1 MPTHRFQLNL
11 LAMGTL
17 ATGALLSLVPA
28 MGVPPELQG
37 ALWGALVAWLAATK
51 ANGKE

>member
-1 MPTHRFQLNL
+1 MPSHRFLLNL

-17 ATGALLSLVPA
+17 AAGALMSLVPA
-28 MGVPPELQG
+28 LAVPPELQG

-51 ANGKE
+51 ANGSA